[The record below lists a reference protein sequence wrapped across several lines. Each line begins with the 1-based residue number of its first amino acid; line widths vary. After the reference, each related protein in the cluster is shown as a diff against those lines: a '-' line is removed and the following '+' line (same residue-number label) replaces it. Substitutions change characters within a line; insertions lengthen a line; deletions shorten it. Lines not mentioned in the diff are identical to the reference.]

1 MPLRLQPSGIADEIV
16 LGARE
21 GILIEQSDADRA
33 VVDDR
38 LGLPQFE
45 RRELIDEGQ
54 FAAMT
59 SQLNADR

>member
-21 GILIEQSDADRA
+21 GILIESDADRA

-38 LGLPQFE
+38 LGLPRFE